1 MDIAL
6 DAAQNRPITLQ
17 RTVVERYTHLF
28 MYLLLG
34 FTLLIPLNNSFE
46 LAAMMQRQLQRSS
59 EVLTPLYIKTIKDL
73 FLVLSLGLALLAA
86 IQRPSCARIW
96 LRRPFWLANL
106 FLVLVVIESIHSIS
120 YLPPDVILM
129 GVRGYWTIF
138 FLYIGALFCEI
149 DEFKLYKALRFVF
162 FLHIGMQAIQLVT
175 DVGFSVYGEHRSPGV
190 FVNPSTA
197 AAFALVLYHFGR
209 KFGSRFVC
217 IAAVLSLMASNSSA
231 GLLAFLF
238 YYMIRAPK
246 RFRHKLFM
254 YPIYTLL
261 LLIAGAFLV
270 VYVGTITGRH
280 EGFYI
285 SLFSRVDILKTA
297 LSNWNLYL
305 FGGGMGIATS
315 QALTSGF
322 ADAIIPDNTLVETLY
337 NMGMFSSLV
346 LLVFILSSLRYFE
359 DRLLPLVFISFSMT
373 NVMFEMNPF
382 IQIVLILMGSRI
394 GRNLQLASNVSQA
407 ALSERVELGAMPSS

>member
-6 DAAQNRPITLQ
+6 DATQNRPIPMP
-17 RTVVERYTHLF
+17 RTVVERYTRLF
-28 MYLLLG
+28 MYLLVA
-34 FTLLIPLNNSFE
+34 FVLLIPLNNSFE
-46 LAAMMQRQLQRSS
+46 LAAMMQRQLRASS

-73 FLVLSLGLALLAA
+73 FLVLSLGLALLAT

-96 LRRPFWLANL
+96 LRRPFLLANL
-106 FLVLVVIESIHSIS
+106 FLILVVIESIHSIA
-120 YLPPDVILM
+120 YLPADIILM
-129 GVRGYWTIF
+129 GVRGYWTIL
-138 FLYIGALFCEI
+138 FLYIGALFQDI
-149 DEFKLYKALRFVF
+149 DEFKLYKALRLVF
-162 FLHIGMQAIQLVT
+162 FLHIGIQTIQLVT
-175 DVGFSVYGEHRSPGV
+175 DVGFSVYGEHRSPGL

-197 AAFALVLYHFGR
+197 AAFALVVYYFGR
-209 KFGSRFVC
+209 QYGSRFVC
-217 IAAVLSLMASNSSA
+217 VAAVLSLVASNSSA
-231 GLLAFLF
+231 GLLAFLL
-238 YYMIRAPK
+238 YYLIQMPK

-261 LLIAGAFLV
+261 IVVAGALLV
-270 VYVGTITGRH
+270 TNIGMVSGRG

-337 NMGMFSSLV
+337 NMGIFSALV
-346 LLVFILSSLRYFE
+346 LLAFILSSLRHFE
-359 DRLLPLVFISFSMT
+359 DRLLPFVFICFSMT

-382 IQIVLILMGSRI
+382 IQIILILMGSRI
-394 GRNLQLASNVSQA
+394 GREPELASNVFQTNLYGRA
-407 ALSERVELGAMPSS
+407 ELGPAP